1 MKWNPNKFIKID
13 EGGGFI

>member
-13 EGGGFI
+13 DGGGFI